1 MPAAL
6 FPASAP
12 REPVTFLSIDQLA
25 AHLIRQ
31 RPGRQV
37 HLERTQ
43 VTRDGGPMQP
53 GVIAYALR
61 RQDLR
66 AFHDDPAAF
75 DGDWLGIVLAGERP
89 FALLTDALRRVR
101 TAGGLAA

>member
-1 MPAAL
+1 MAAAL
-6 FPASAP
+6 FPAHDP
-12 REPVTFLSIDQLA
+12 RNPVTFLSIDELA

-31 RPGRQV
+31 RPGREV
-37 HLERTQ
+37 HIEATQ

-53 GVIAYALR
+53 GVIAFALR

-75 DGDWLGIVLAGERP
+75 DGDWLGIVLAGARP
-89 FALLTDALRRVR
+89 FASLQAALQRVR